1 MAKKKQTA
9 EVVLVPPISIQT
21 LKLTVRGTTPMIQHR
36 WSEKAKKQMRDK
48 QEGKA
53 AAHKGRAKRG
63 PKEREQEFIEA
74 TYMIDRKAKKPV
86 YGFPAVAFK
95 NAAIT
100 AVSGMAG
107 ITKVL
112 TRQAFHIV
120 GEGPDQLV
128 RMKTKPPTTREDMV
142 RVGMGS
148 ADLRYRPEFT
158 EWEAVLEIRLN
169 SDIFT
174 PEQIVNMFQH
184 AGFGVGVGEWRPE
197 KNGMFGTFE
206 CV

>member
-1 MAKKKQTA
+1 MSKKQTT
-9 EVVLVPPISIQT
+9 EVVLVPPINIQT
-21 LKLTVRGTTPMIQHR
+21 LKLTVRGTSPMIQHR
-36 WSEKAKKQMRDK
+36 WSEKAKKMMRDK

-53 AAHKGRAKRG
+53 AAHKGRAVRG
-63 PKEREQEFIEA
+63 PKERHQEFIEA

-95 NAAIT
+95 NAATT

-107 ITKVL
+107 VTKVL
-112 TRQAFHIV
+112 TRQAFHIR
-120 GEGPDQLV
+120 GEGLEQLV
-128 RMKTKPPTTREDMV
+128 RLKTKAPRMQEDMV

-148 ADLRYRPEFT
+148 ADLRYRPYFD
-158 EWEAVLEIRLN
+158 EWEAVLEIRLDT
-169 SDIFT
+169 DIFS

-197 KNGMFGTFE
+197 KNGQFGTFE